1 MAAYDALKGVAGVV
15 EERAEAAVR
24 EPDGSIDEAA
34 VAAMFRALVTV
45 DPQTGSPVRRRAAL
59 ADLAAIRPLVD
70 RLVAARLL
78 VAGQGDGRDGTVE
91 VAHEAVLLHWKRL
104 VAWVDEHRE
113 LILWQRRM
121 EDDVADWKRA
131 PDRPGDAAAR
141 RAAGGG
147 RTVARRGCG

>member
-1 MAAYDALKGVAGVV
+1 M
-15 EERAEAAVR
+15 
-24 EPDGSIDEAA
+24 
-34 VAAMFRALVTV
+34 TV

-59 ADLAAIRPLVD
+59 ADLAAIRSLVD

-104 VAWVDEHRE
+104 VAWVDAHRE

-131 PDRPGDAAAR
+131 PEDPGTLLRGVRLAEGERWLAAR
-141 RAAGGG
+141 RGSALG
-147 RTVARRGCG
+147 RTSRHSSRRASRRGIGS